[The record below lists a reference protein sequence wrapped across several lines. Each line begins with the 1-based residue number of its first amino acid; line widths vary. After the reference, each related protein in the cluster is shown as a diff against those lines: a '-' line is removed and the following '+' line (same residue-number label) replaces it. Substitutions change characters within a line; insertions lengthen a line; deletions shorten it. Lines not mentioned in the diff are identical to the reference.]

1 MRLVTLQL
9 EGDPG
14 MGADDR
20 PRYLAMVYGR
30 VLTAVTGTIVL
41 LAYVLFDR
49 DATTLRTLVAV
60 ALPQLAFVALSFRAR
75 PHPWLVAGFPV
86 GALGGLTS
94 VGLTS
99 DAVSTAL
106 LGLVGLAFVYTGLF
120 LPFGWSLGLVP
131 LGWSTYLAL
140 LPVLDGPGVMRLLTY
155 TAVWLAT
162 ASALRFASRIA
173 LRHELALR
181 AAAETD
187 ALTHVGN
194 RRALDAQL
202 ASQTPGDC
210 LVICDLDHFKLVN
223 DRHGHVVGDQVL
235 VAFARLLDEHVGRR
249 GMVVRF
255 GGEEFVLVLPQT
267 HPSDAVRLVE
277 RVREQWRASG
287 AETTFSAG
295 VAVIHAGTPPATALA
310 SADIALY
317 AAKRG
322 GRDRTAVEPAPPG
335 TPGPPSQRP
344 SWEADEPA
352 L

>member
-1 MRLVTLQL
+1 MTLQQ
-9 EGDPG
+9 EGGPG
-14 MGADDR
+14 GSADDR

-30 VLTAVTGTIVL
+30 TLAGVTGTVVV

-49 DATTLRTLVAV
+49 DAATLRTLVAV
-60 ALPQLAFVALSFRAR
+60 SVPQLALVLLSFRSR
-75 PHPWLVAGFPV
+75 PRTWLVAAFPV
-86 GALGGLTS
+86 GALAGLAGIGLTS
-94 VGLTS
+94 EAG
-99 DAVSTAL
+99 ANAL
-106 LGLVGLAFVYTGLF
+106 LGLVGLSFVYTGLF

-131 LGWSTYLAL
+131 LGWGTYLAL
-140 LPVLDGPGVMRLLTY
+140 LPVLGGPGVLRLLTY
-155 TAVWLAT
+155 TAVWLST
-162 ASALRFASRIA
+162 AIALRFASRIT
-173 LRHELALR
+173 LRQEQALR

-202 ASQTPGDC
+202 AAQTPGDC

-267 HPSDAVRLVE
+267 HPSDAVRLVD

-287 AETTFSAG
+287 SGTTFSAG
-295 VAVIHAGTPPATALA
+295 VAVVHAGTPPATALA

-322 GRDRTAVEPAPPG
+322 GRDRTAVEPSSPG
-335 TPGPPSQRP
+335 VPGRLRQGP
-344 SWEADEPA
+344 SWESGEPA
-352 L
+352 V